1 MSSHRKQLRD
11 GIDPMVKDELA
22 RLVDVD
28 GQECLPVLRYC
39 RGHTDAGELS
49 YEEWMCPLKLGG
61 DTFALRF
68 ELPGDE
74 VRFVEYR
81 PAGLAAVSE
90 GRGRV
95 SQRVPVGEVRSWLVA
110 DKIDVRPVL
119 RRDTPFAGSRGGV

>member
-39 RGHTDAGELS
+39 RGHTDAEDLS

-74 VRFVEYR
+74 VRFVEER
-81 PAGLAAVSE
+81 PMGLASVAE
-90 GRGRV
+90 GDSRV
-95 SQRVPVGEVRSWLVA
+95 TVRVPIGRVRSWLVA
-110 DKIDVRPVL
+110 EQIDVRPVL
-119 RRDTPFAGSRGGV
+119 RKDTPFSSRGGR